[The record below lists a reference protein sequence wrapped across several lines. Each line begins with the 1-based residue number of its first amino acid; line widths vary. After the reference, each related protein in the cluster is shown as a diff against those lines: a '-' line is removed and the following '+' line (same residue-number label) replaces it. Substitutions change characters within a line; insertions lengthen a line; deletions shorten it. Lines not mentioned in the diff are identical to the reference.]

1 MSHRVDRVE
10 HLVKEEISDILLHK
24 VKDVDLGFL
33 TVTNVRMSPDLRVAS
48 IYLSVL
54 EKEKREI
61 VLERVKDRTGFI
73 RTELAHRIR
82 IRFVPEL
89 RFFID
94 DTLDYV
100 EKIEGLIKKIH
111 ENDNKE
117 NNEPDLP

>member
-10 HLVKEEISDILLHK
+10 HLVKEEISYILLHK

-33 TVTNVRMSPDLRVAS
+33 TVTHVKMSPDLRVAS
-48 IYLSVL
+48 IYLSVF

-61 VLERVKDRTGFI
+61 VLERVKDRAGFI

-111 ENDNKE
+111 EDDNKE
-117 NNEPDLP
+117 NNGSSLS

>member
-10 HLVKEEISDILLHK
+10 HLVKEEISDILLYK
-24 VKDVDLGFL
+24 VKDVDLGFI

-48 IYLSVL
+48 IYLSVF

-61 VLERVKDRTGFI
+61 VLEKVKDRTGFI

-117 NNEPDLP
+117 NNEPNSP

>member
-1 MSHRVDRVE
+1 MGSHRIDKVE
-10 HLVKEEISDILLHK
+10 NLIKHELSLILLHK

-33 TVTNVRMSPDLRVAS
+33 TLTNVRVSPDLRIAS
-48 IYLSVL
+48 VYFSVF

-61 VLERVKDRTGFI
+61 VLERIKQKAGFI
-73 RTELAHRIR
+73 RTELAQRINL
-82 IRFVPEL
+82 RFVPEL

-111 ENDNKE
+111 EDDKQK
-117 NNEPDLP
+117 NES

>member
-1 MSHRVDRVE
+1 MASHRIDKVE
-10 HLVKEEISDILLHK
+10 NLIKQELSWILLHK

-33 TVTNVRMSPDLRVAS
+33 TLTNVRVSPDLRIAS
-48 IYLSVL
+48 VYVSIF

-61 VLERVKDRTGFI
+61 VLERIKQKTGFI
-73 RTELAHRIR
+73 RSELAHRISL
-82 IRFVPEL
+82 RFVPEL

-111 ENDNKE
+111 EDDKQKNE
-117 NNEPDLP
+117 N